1 MKRNL
6 LSFNDRLHIEDFL
19 DRVHTDENFF
29 DYLNIS
35 EENQVKLVAYQLKD
49 GASAWWEQL
58 IYSHQWQGK

>member
-35 EENQVKLVAYQLKD
+35 EENQVKLVAY
-49 GASAWWEQL
+49 
-58 IYSHQWQGK
+58 